1 MVLLK
6 NKRNAFGIIFLIAL
20 LLLALCGCHNSDE
33 NYDAAQMD
41 FSQNIQDEWNS
52 SKDKNQPEFLNLLD
66 EKSSFNCI
74 STDYVSDG
82 YYVVNVQV
90 TSSDISNDLKEY
102 KKQITGKKVDT
113 KQMNK
118 KLCELINNA
127 QSKTTNQTVDI
138 IVDDD
143 NNVRVQ
149 FNDDFVNAMF
159 GYAYIEGMQA
169 FLSE

>member
-90 TSSDISNDLKEY
+90 TSPD
-102 KKQITGKKVDT
+102 ITGKKVDT

>member
-1 MVLLK
+1 MK

-74 STDYVSDG
+74 STDYV
-82 YYVVNVQV
+82 VNVQV
-90 TSSDISNDLKEY
+90 TSPDISNDLKEY

>member
-1 MVLLK
+1 MK

-90 TSSDISNDLKEY
+90 TSPDISN
-102 KKQITGKKVDT
+102 
-113 KQMNK
+113 
-118 KLCELINNA
+118 ELINNA

>member
-1 MVLLK
+1 MK

-82 YYVVNVQV
+82 YYVQV
-90 TSSDISNDLKEY
+90 TSPDISNDLKEY

>member
-1 MVLLK
+1 MK

-90 TSSDISNDLKEY
+90 TSPDISNDLKEY

-113 KQMNK
+113 KQM
-118 KLCELINNA
+118 NNA

>member
-1 MVLLK
+1 M
-6 NKRNAFGIIFLIAL
+6 
-20 LLLALCGCHNSDE
+20 
-33 NYDAAQMD
+33 
-41 FSQNIQDEWNS
+41 W
-52 SKDKNQPEFLNLLD
+52 
-66 EKSSFNCI
+66 
-74 STDYVSDG
+74 
-82 YYVVNVQV
+82 
-90 TSSDISNDLKEY
+90 
-102 KKQITGKKVDT
+102 
-113 KQMNK
+113 
-118 KLCELINNA
+118 LINNA

>member
-1 MVLLK
+1 MK
-6 NKRNAFGIIFLIAL
+6 HKRNTFGIIFLIAL
-20 LLLALCGCHNSDE
+20 VLLAFCGCHNSDE
-33 NYDAAQMD
+33 NYDADQMD

-52 SKDKNQPEFLNLLD
+52 SEFLNLLD

-90 TSSDISNDLKEY
+90 TSPDISNDLKEY
-102 KKQITGKKVDT
+102 KKQISGKKVDT